1 MTEPLDPQLS
11 VAVVI
16 TESREAVVF
25 PEGELDIANEE
36 RLEDILRAASMC
48 TSSVHLDLSRVS
60 FMDRRVAELLRR
72 HAGHCE
78 RAGGRLRVRNTAGEP
93 RRVLRLCGLE
103 DLLDDGSGPA
113 LS

>member
-1 MTEPLDPQLS
+1 MTSPAEAPLS

-16 TESREAVVF
+16 TQDHEAVVF
-25 PEGELDIANEE
+25 AEGELDIANEE
-36 RLEDILRAASMC
+36 RLEDVLRAASMC
-48 TSSVHLDLSRVS
+48 AASVQVDLSGVS

-78 RAGGRLRVRNTAGEP
+78 QAGGRLRVRNPAGEP

-103 DLLDDGSGPA
+103 ALLDDSGPA
-113 LS
+113 LP